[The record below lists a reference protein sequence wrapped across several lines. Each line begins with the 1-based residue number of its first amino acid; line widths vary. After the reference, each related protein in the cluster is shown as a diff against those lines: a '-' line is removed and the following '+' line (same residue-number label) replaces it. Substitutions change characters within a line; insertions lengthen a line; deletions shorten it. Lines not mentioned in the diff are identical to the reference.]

1 MFLLKLLN
9 VWGQG
14 LHSTALKILVPW
26 LGIKPMPS
34 AVEAPSSNHQITRE
48 IPVKFLLLKEFNCIF
63 ILFSNI
69 LKQHNKSK

>member
-1 MFLLKLLN
+1 MFGGRGFN
-9 VWGQG
+9 
-14 LHSTALKILVPW
+14 STALKILVPW

-34 AVEAPSSNHQITRE
+34 AVEAQSSNHQITQE

-69 LKQHNKSK
+69 FKQDNKSK